1 MNPSK
6 NENEKED
13 EIMEEAIND
22 LNLAINENNEQN
34 NPQNN
39 EYIQNEQINQNQN
52 FHIEENKNN
61 KNDFQNEN
69 NQENENEEIL
79 INNGEYNINDFDN
92 MKMFNNEEYY
102 QGEEM
107 EGEQN
112 EEGEGEQ
119 DFGEEIDIN
128 QMNQFQG
135 EDEEEYADINEIHD
149 INDFNGINNINYN
162 KRENFKNENNE
173 NDEYEYNIDDMNKI
187 NDNLNNN
194 IDNDNMENADNDMN
208 NYIDNNMN
216 NNMNMNMNNN
226 FNNNMNHNFNINYA
240 NSNSNSMNFFN
251 LNNIN
256 NNNMNNNMNMNY
268 TPDNN
273 AGNNFNM
280 NNNNLQALNSKTF
293 QNINRNSIINDQIP
307 PLIGLKNIGATCFM
321 NAILQCLSQIGK
333 LSKYFLAEKN
343 RDLIINNNIA
353 RANRNALQ
361 LSPSYLELIQHL
373 WNASEPEGAYS
384 PNNFMNKVEQMN
396 DLFKLGQAGDSKDFI
411 IFILEQLHTE
421 LKRPCRNYQPYYSHI
436 EINQY
441 DRENAFNHFFDEFRK
456 ELSIISDLFFGISE
470 TRNECIKCRN
480 EFRQKGQ
487 NGPICY
493 NYQIFN
499 NIIFPLEEVRKMKIQ
514 NNQNNINLKKDMV
527 SLDDCFIYYQRP
539 ELFTGEN
546 KNFCN
551 KCNTLYDSNYTSLI
565 YSFPIILIIILNRG
579 KNNKYKIKLDFNE
592 EIDITKYAK
601 AKKTNDKLI
610 YNLIGVVTHIGESGQ
625 YAHFMAHC
633 KSSINNTWYR
643 FDDKNV
649 YRINNVYNDVI
660 NFETPYILFY
670 QKKGQNFQ

>member
-1 MNPSK
+1 MNS
-6 NENEKED
+6 
-13 EIMEEAIND
+13 
-22 LNLAINENNEQN
+22 
-34 NPQNN
+34 
-39 EYIQNEQINQNQN
+39 
-52 FHIEENKNN
+52 
-61 KNDFQNEN
+61 
-69 NQENENEEIL
+69 
-79 INNGEYNINDFDN
+79 INNN
-92 MKMFNNEEYY
+92 MS
-102 QGEEM
+102 
-107 EGEQN
+107 
-112 EEGEGEQ
+112 
-119 DFGEEIDIN
+119 
-128 QMNQFQG
+128 MN
-135 EDEEEYADINEIHD
+135 
-149 INDFNGINNINYN
+149 
-162 KRENFKNENNE
+162 
-173 NDEYEYNIDDMNKI
+173 
-187 NDNLNNN
+187 
-194 IDNDNMENADNDMN
+194 
-208 NYIDNNMN
+208 NNMN
-216 NNMNMNMNNN
+216 NMNSFNNNSNMNSMNNFKRANTMNYNMNMNMNNINNMNMNSFNYNNNMNMDSFNNNANMNNINMSNIINSNLNMDSFNNNNNNFNNNFNSN
-226 FNNNMNHNFNINYA
+226 FNNNMDNNMNNPNINI
-240 NSNSNSMNFFN
+240 NNSMNFFN

-436 EINQY
+436 KINQY
-441 DRENAFNHFFDEFRK
+441 DKENAFNHFFDEFRK

-579 KNNKYKIKLDFNE
+579 KNNEYKIKLDFNE

-601 AKKTNDKLI
+601 AKNTNDKLI
-610 YNLIGVVTHIGESGQ
+610 YNLIGVVNHIGESGQ